1 MTGYKTTTLF
11 AVLLF
16 VTFAVWGCP
25 SREERKTQGPP
36 LEISVGITPTVYSGL
51 ITIADEKGFFR
62 ESGLKVS
69 IKEYTSGLAA
79 MEAMCRREVQ
89 MATAADLAF
98 ALKIRD
104 DPSLR
109 VMASIGLANTN
120 EVVARRDSNI
130 HEPSD
135 LKGKRI
141 GVTPNTI
148 SEYYLYTFLLAH
160 GISQSEVTAVNIAP
174 PGMVD
179 AIAGSE
185 VDAISIWD
193 SYVYQARERLG
204 DNAVS
209 WPAQNNQ
216 DYHWLLIARESLIQ
230 SPEPLKRFLKAL
242 VTAENFLLAHEDD
255 ARSIIMHRWGFAPE
269 FMRGVWEKTK
279 LSVSLD
285 QSLIRSLETA
295 ANWRMGRESTPSN
308 MPNPLNYIYTGA
320 LDEIDPRVVTIFR

>member
-1 MTGYKTTTLF
+1 MTSGVGTSVTGHKTIALC

-16 VTFAVWGCP
+16 VTFAAWGCQ
-25 SREERKTQGPP
+25 SREEREAQSPS
-36 LEISVGITPTVYSGL
+36 LEMSVAITAAVYSGL
-51 ITIADEKGFFR
+51 ITIADDKGFFR

-69 IKEYTSGLAA
+69 IKEYASGLAA
-79 MEAMCRREVQ
+79 VEAMCRGEVQ

-109 VMASIGLANTN
+109 VVASIGLANTN

-130 HEPSD
+130 HEPYD

-160 GISQSEVTAVNIAP
+160 GITLSEVTVVNIAP
-174 PGMVD
+174 TGMVD
-179 AIAGSE
+179 AIAGGE

-193 SYVYQARERLG
+193 IYVYQASKRLG
-204 DNAVS
+204 DNAIS
-209 WPAQNNQ
+209 WPAQNSQ
-216 DYHWLLIARESLIQ
+216 DYHWLLITRESLIR

-242 VTAENFLLAHEDD
+242 VNAE
-255 ARSIIMHRWGFAPE
+255 G
-269 FMRGVWEKTK
+269 
-279 LSVSLD
+279 LS
-285 QSLIRSLETA
+285 
-295 ANWRMGRESTPSN
+295 P
-308 MPNPLNYIYTGA
+308 
-320 LDEIDPRVVTIFR
+320 DPRR

>member
-1 MTGYKTTTLF
+1 MTGHKTITLC

-16 VTFAVWGCP
+16 VICAAWGCR
-25 SREERKTQGPP
+25 SREEREAKSPP

-62 ESGLKVS
+62 ESGLNVS
-69 IKEYTSGLAA
+69 IKAYSSGLAA
-79 MEAMCRREVQ
+79 IEAMCGEEVQ

-109 VMASIGLANTN
+109 VVASIGLANTN

-130 HEPSD
+130 EEPYD

-160 GISQSEVTAVNIAP
+160 GITHSEVTAVNIAP
-174 PGMVD
+174 AGMVD
-179 AIAGSE
+179 AIADGE

-193 SYVYQARERLG
+193 IYVYQASKRLG

-209 WPAQNNQ
+209 WPTQNNQ
-216 DYHWLLIARESLIQ
+216 DYHWLLVARESLIQ
-230 SPEPLKRFLKAL
+230 TQEPVKRFIKAL
-242 VTAENFLLAHEDD
+242 VNAENFLLTHEDD
-255 ARSIIMHRWGFAPE
+255 ARNIIMHRWGFDPE

-295 ANWRMGRESTPSN
+295 TGWGMSRESRPADV
-308 MPNPLNYIYTGA
+308 PNFLNYIYTGA
-320 LDEIDPRVVTIFR
+320 LDEVDPRAVTIFR